1 MIIFEII
8 IIVFILE
15 VSIQIFIRFYKTKFR
30 WFVNNED
37 EIPKFDEKKFK
48 NFLLKSFDYK
58 LGWKQTLDTSGLLN
72 KNVKKQTWFDHRNII
87 NKKKKKIIA
96 AFGDSY
102 VFSNYMSDK
111 NTWEEQISKKNNFNV
126 LNFGVGNYGLDQ
138 AILKY
143 KNINLSKET
152 KIVIMGFVPETIT
165 RIQSSWKHYT
175 EFGNINGFKPKF
187 ELVGNNLILKQNP
200 INLKTK
206 IYQIEKIIYRLKQ
219 TERFYKERFLKY
231 KFHFPYLVKFII
243 NFKFNVKIFSYLIAS
258 DLAKIL
264 NKSQLFDK
272 IQNSIFYS
280 IIERN
285 VKEAHYLYQENHSK
299 KLLTKLIIKF
309 KKISYKRKHIPLVI
323 IFPQPQDINL
333 KSSIYYKKYFKNL
346 SKIIEV
352 LDLSNFFSKKN
363 YKKYFLNDKYGGHL
377 NKRGNVFVSEI
388 ITNHL
393 EKHLRKI

>member
-37 EIPKFDEKKFK
+37 EIPKFEEKKFK

>member
-1 MIIFEII
+1 M
-8 IIVFILE
+8 
-15 VSIQIFIRFYKTKFR
+15 
-30 WFVNNED
+30 N
-37 EIPKFDEKKFK
+37 
-48 NFLLKSFDYK
+48 
-58 LGWKQTLDTSGLLN
+58 
-72 KNVKKQTWFDHRNII
+72 
-87 NKKKKKIIA
+87 
-96 AFGDSY
+96 
-102 VFSNYMSDK
+102 DK

-152 KIVIMGFVPETIT
+152 KIVIMGFVSETIT
-165 RIQSSWKHYT
+165 RVQTSWKHYT

-258 DLAKIL
+258 DLAKKL
-264 NKSQLFDK
+264 NKSQLFNK
-272 IQNSIFYS
+272 IQNAIFYL

-299 KLLTKLIIKF
+299 KLLTKLIKKF
-309 KKISYKRKHIPLVI
+309 KRISYKRKHIPIVI

-333 KSSIYYKKYFKNL
+333 KSSIYYKRYFKNL

-352 LDLSNFFSKKN
+352 LDLSNFFSKK
-363 YKKYFLNDKYGGHL
+363 L
-377 NKRGNVFVSEI
+377 S
-388 ITNHL
+388 TPTW
-393 EKHLRKI
+393 

>member
-309 KKISYKRKHIPLVI
+309 KKISYKRKHTPLVI

>member
-1 MIIFEII
+1 LIIFEII